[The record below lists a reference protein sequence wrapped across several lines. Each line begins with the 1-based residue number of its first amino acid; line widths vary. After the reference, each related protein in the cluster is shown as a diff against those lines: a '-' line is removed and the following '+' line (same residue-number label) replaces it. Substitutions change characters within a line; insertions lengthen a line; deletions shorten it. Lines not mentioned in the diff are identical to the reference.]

1 MTRRTV
7 TVDRILVLL
16 AGLVLIAA
24 GVTAVLWQLGR
35 LPGATN
41 RFVLAPEVADAPGQT
56 WWAAALGL
64 AGLVLL
70 GLALWWL
77 LSHLARSRPT
87 RLGLPGSS
95 AQGRLSYDVAA
106 VADAAARSLGTQPD
120 VTSVRST
127 TAYAGGQPL
136 VELKATTS
144 ARADVMSIE
153 RAVTDVASQL
163 ARATG
168 DGVRLRVRVVVGR
181 RAPAPRRVA

>member
-7 TVDRILVLL
+7 AVDRLLVLL
-16 AGLVLIAA
+16 AGLVLVAA
-24 GVTAVLWQLGR
+24 GVGAALWQLGR
-35 LPGATN
+35 LPGATD
-41 RFVLAPEVADAPGQT
+41 RFVLASGVADAPRQG
-56 WWAAALGL
+56 WWAWALGA

-70 GLALWWL
+70 AAALWWL
-77 LSHLARSRPT
+77 LSHLTRHRPT
-87 RLGLPGSS
+87 RMGLPGSS
-95 AQGRLSYDVAA
+95 AQGRLSYDVSA

-144 ARADVMSIE
+144 ARADVTSIE
-153 RAVTDVASQL
+153 RAVADVASQL
-163 ARATG
+163 ATAT
-168 DGVRLRVRVVVGR
+168 DDRVRLRVRVVVGR